1 MTPVW
6 VMVQVSGAERSKAKV
21 MVMVMVRNCSS
32 SSSVNGGGLKM
43 NVVVKD
49 VEEIEVRGEW
59 SYIDARNGK

>member
-21 MVMVMVRNCSS
+21 MVMVRSCS
-32 SSSVNGGGLKM
+32 SSSVNGGGLEM

-49 VEEIEVRGEW
+49 VKEIEVRGEW